1 MASYADADKTLGSR
15 KASRRPAAGGGS
27 SADGSANASKRQC
40 TGTNL
45 TVCSP
50 EVLEDHKT
58 RIVCVIWANDPDA
71 PGLDRRCRERTWP
84 SVQRMKAV
92 RDPRNYIYDVH

>member
-1 MASYADADKTLGSR
+1 MASYAGADKTLGLR
-15 KASRRPAAGGGS
+15 KASRRPAANRGS

-40 TGTNL
+40 TGANL
-45 TVCSP
+45 TVRSP
-50 EVLEDHKT
+50 EVLEDYKT
-58 RIVCVIWANDPDA
+58 RVVCVVWANDPDA

-92 RDPRNYIYDVH
+92 RDPRIYVYDVH